1 MKSRTAIMNDKKT
14 INGERRIHQWITDVR
29 GTEFEAEFNVKL
41 QALRA
46 DIAGLSEH
54 YKSKLERLDND

>member
-1 MKSRTAIMNDKKT
+1 MKSRVAQMNDRKRA
-14 INGERRIHQWITDVR
+14 NGERCTQQWITDVR

-54 YKSKLERLDND
+54 YKSKLEGLK

>member
-1 MKSRTAIMNDKKT
+1 MNDRKRA
-14 INGERRIHQWITDVR
+14 NGERCIQQWITDVR
-29 GTEFEAEFNVKL
+29 GTELEAEFNTKL

-54 YKSKLERLDND
+54 YKSKLEELK

>member
-1 MKSRTAIMNDKKT
+1 MKSRVAQMNDRKRA
-14 INGERRIHQWITDVR
+14 NGLRSTQQWITDVR
-29 GTEFEAEFNVKL
+29 GTELEAEFNVKL

-54 YKSKLERLDND
+54 YKSKLESLTND

>member
-1 MKSRTAIMNDKKT
+1 MKSRVAQMNDRKR
-14 INGERRIHQWITDVR
+14 INGQRCISQWITDVR
-29 GTEFEAEFNVKL
+29 NTEFEAEFNVKL

-54 YKSKLERLDND
+54 YKSKLEELK